1 MFPSKLSRRRNATG
15 TIALCIVGGALLA
28 IPATS
33 WRIASRAE
41 SAAAAERRAPFA
53 APSILV
59 EPFGRAD
66 AAGAAAPE
74 FDAGPA
80 FASLLQA
87 QLSAAGRITLARPY
101 ALPETQ
107 NLSSEARA
115 RLLGADLVVAVRY
128 QTEQER
134 LRGELTITNARSGR
148 KYVADEIEGLRSA
161 PGQFVYAIAA
171 AFFETTAEENLTP
184 TLLTPDEQREL
195 DRRFRPTRE
204 PFEHYARGLARERY
218 APEEAARQ
226 YRRALAL
233 EPYFLEARDRA
244 FFTGYRSARNAR
256 LAARMLNLDYAAQ
269 LRSGRTDL
277 VNYGAMLAELAFSR
291 QYGGDAAGAGT
302 LFARA
307 LAALRAAGAGQSADA
322 ALCLNALGAM
332 QLDRQAYV
340 PAYNYLAEARR
351 LFDLNSFPSSA
362 TNDDNLAA
370 LAATASLAG
379 QRTVALDAFTRLEK
393 SYALTGQN
401 ESAEG
406 ALLRYNRALVRL
418 RGPAGDATLVRG
430 DLAEAR
436 RIFFRNGWVN
446 SELYIE
452 TLVNEAIAET
462 RAGALDEAEAKLERA
477 RLQLRMLGLENA
489 SIYPATLANLA
500 RLRALRGDRYNAN
513 RLALQARR
521 ALRHDYKRR
530 WTLTRSIL
538 NIDDMRAAGLR
549 LLQHAPV
556 PSDIFFTREEEDQV
570 RGWTGAFR
578 IERHHQGIVSRTYA
592 GRLDDTNVL
601 LFDLL
606 NDRQRSSPGLNRL
619 RDMLVGSSA
628 SLDGRGLV
636 FVDIGPA
643 IANLSNPAVT
653 TQSIARDFPAMRV
666 IAFDLPG
673 QMDFYFRHVSRANQD
688 RIRAF
693 SNLHLVAGDGFLP
706 LYAQLQSNEAWRLV
720 DREPARP
727 RPGQPLVLR
736 AANSIDI
743 YGRWDQIAPVLR
755 SVAADYKDSPILF
768 FFNQSLLVKPRGDVR
783 FRVVGFLSVRGFHHN
798 VNSLDRG
805 GDPPY
810 TLPGDLFTP

>member
-1 MFPSKLSRRRNATG
+1 MFTNPLSRRRAATG
-15 TIALCIVGGALLA
+15 TIALCILAGLLLA

-33 WRIASRAE
+33 REGSARAE
-41 SAAAAERRAPFA
+41 SAAPAERRAPFA
-53 APSILV
+53 APSVLV
-59 EPFGRAD
+59 ERFSLVGDESAQ
-66 AAGAAAPE
+66 E
-74 FDAGPA
+74 FDAGA
-80 FASLLQA
+80 AYASLLAA
-87 QLSAAGRITLARPY
+87 QLSAAGRVSIARPY
-101 ALPETQ
+101 ALPDMH
-107 NLSSEARA
+107 NLSSDARA
-115 RLLGADLVVAVRY
+115 RLLGADLIVSVRY
-128 QTEQER
+128 QIEQER
-134 LRGELTITNARSGR
+134 LRAELTITNARSGR

-161 PGQFVYAIAA
+161 PGQFVYAVAS
-171 AFFETTAEENLTP
+171 AFFETAVEEDLTP
-184 TLLTPDEQREL
+184 TLLSPDEQREL
-195 DRRFRPTRE
+195 ERRFRPTRE
-204 PFEHYARGLARERY
+204 PFEFFARGLERERH
-218 APEEAARQ
+218 APAEAALQ

-244 FFTGYRSARNAR
+244 FFAAYRSARNAR
-256 LAARMLNLDYAAQ
+256 LAMRLLNLDYAAQ

-277 VNYGAMLAELAFSR
+277 INYGALLAELAFSR
-291 QYGGDAAGAGT
+291 QYGGDVAGAGM
-302 LFARA
+302 LFLRA
-307 LAALRAAGAGQSADA
+307 LSALRAAGAGDSADA

-332 QLDRQAYV
+332 QLDRQAYL

-351 LFDLNSFPSSA
+351 LFDLNALPASA
-362 TNDDNLAA
+362 ANDDNLAA
-370 LAATASLAG
+370 LAATATLAG
-379 QRTVALDAFTRLEK
+379 RRSVALDAFARLEK
-393 SYALTGQN
+393 SYARTGQN
-401 ESAEG
+401 DATEG

-418 RGPAGDATLVRG
+418 RDPAGDATLVRG

-452 TLVNEAIAET
+452 CLVNEAIAEK
-462 RAGALDEAEAKLERA
+462 RAGDLDQAEAKLERA

-538 NIDDMRAAGLR
+538 AIEDMRAAGLR
-549 LLQHAPV
+549 LLQHTPAG
-556 PSDIFFTREEEDQV
+556 SDIFYTRDEEDQV

-601 LFDLL
+601 LFDLF

-619 RDMLVGSSA
+619 RDMLVGGSA

-643 IANLSNPAVT
+643 IANLNHPAIT

-666 IAFDLPG
+666 IAFDLPA
-673 QMDFYFRHVSRANQD
+673 QVDFFFRHVSRANQE
-688 RIRAF
+688 RVRAF
-693 SNLHLVAGDGFLP
+693 ANLHVVAGDGFLP
-706 LYAQLQSNEAWRLV
+706 LYAQLQSDAAWRLT

-727 RPGQPLVLR
+727 RPGQPVVLR

-743 YGRWDQIAPVLR
+743 YGRWDQVAPVLR
-755 SVAADYKDSPILF
+755 NIAADFKDSPLLF
-768 FFNQSLLVKPRGDVR
+768 FFNQSLLMKPRGETR

>member
-1 MFPSKLSRRRNATG
+1 MSAHKLSRRRIATG
-15 TIALCIVGGALLA
+15 TIALCIFAGLLLA

-33 WRIASRAE
+33 WKRSTRAE
-41 SAAAAERRAPFA
+41 SAAPAERRAPFA
-53 APSILV
+53 APSVLV
-59 EPFGRAD
+59 EPFSL
-66 AAGAAAPE
+66 AGAADTTPE

-80 FASLLQA
+80 FASLLQS
-87 QLSAAGRITLARPY
+87 QLSAAGRVTIVRPY
-101 ALPETQ
+101 ALPETRS
-107 NLSSEARA
+107 LSSDARA
-115 RLLGADLVVAVRY
+115 RLLGADLIVSVRY
-128 QTEQER
+128 EIQQER
-134 LRGELTITNARSGR
+134 LRAELTIANARSGR
-148 KYVADEIEGLRSA
+148 KHVAEEIEGLRSA
-161 PGQFVYAIAA
+161 PGQFVYAVAA
-171 AFFETTAEENLTP
+171 AFFETTAEEELTP
-184 TLLTPDEQREL
+184 TLLSPDEQREL
-195 DRRFRPTRE
+195 ERRFRPTRE
-204 PFEHYARGLARERY
+204 PFEHYARGLARERH

-244 FFTGYRSARNAR
+244 FFAAYRSARSAR
-256 LAARMLNLDYAAQ
+256 QATRLLNLDYAAQ

-277 VNYGAMLAELAFSR
+277 VNYGALLAELAFSR
-291 QYGGDAAGAGT
+291 QYGGDAAGAAI
-302 LFARA
+302 LFTRA
-307 LAALRAAGAGQSADA
+307 LSALRAAGAGDSADA

-351 LFDLNSFPSSA
+351 LFDLNGFPASA
-362 TNDDNLAA
+362 ANDDNLAA
-370 LAATASLAG
+370 LAATATLAG
-379 QRTVALDAFTRLEK
+379 RRSVALDAFARLEK

-401 ESAEG
+401 DSTEG

-418 RGPAGDATLVRG
+418 RDPASDATLVRG

-452 TLVNEAIAET
+452 CLVNEAIAER
-462 RAGALDEAEAKLERA
+462 RAGKLDEAEAKLERA
-477 RLQLRMLGLENA
+477 RQQLRMLGLENA
-489 SIYPATLANLA
+489 SVYPATLANLA
-500 RLRALRGDRYNAN
+500 RLRSLRGDRYNAN

-530 WTLTRSIL
+530 WTLTRSML
-538 NIDDMRAAGLR
+538 VIDDMRAAGLR
-549 LLQHAPV
+549 LLQHTPAE
-556 PSDIFFTREEEDQV
+556 SEIFFTRDEEDQV

-619 RDMLVGSSA
+619 RDMLVGGSA

-643 IANLSNPAVT
+643 IANLSHPAIT

-666 IAFDLPG
+666 IAFDLPA
-673 QMDFYFRHVSRANQD
+673 QMDFFFRHVSRANQE
-688 RIRAF
+688 RVRAF
-693 SNLHLVAGDGFLP
+693 PNLHLVAGDGFLP
-706 LYAQLQSNEAWRLV
+706 LFAQLQSDQAWRLT

-727 RPGQPLVLR
+727 RPGQPIVLR

-755 SVAADYKDSPILF
+755 SIVADYKDSPLLF
-768 FFNQSLLVKPRGDVR
+768 FFNQSLLMKPRGETR

>member
-1 MFPSKLSRRRNATG
+1 LFTRKLSRRRAATG
-15 TIALCIVGGALLA
+15 AGSLCIGACLLLA

-33 WRIASRAE
+33 WNGSARAE
-41 SAAAAERRAPFA
+41 SAPAERRAPFA
-53 APSILV
+53 APAVLV
-59 EPFGRAD
+59 EPFD
-66 AAGAAAPE
+66 LAGAADLSPE

-80 FASLLQA
+80 LACLLET
-87 QLSAAGRITLARPY
+87 QLSAAGRITIVRPY
-101 ALPETQ
+101 AVPESRR
-107 NLSSEARA
+107 LSSEARA
-115 RLLGADLVVAVRY
+115 RLLGADLIVSVRY
-128 QTEQER
+128 QIQAER
-134 LRGELTITNARSGR
+134 LRAELTVANVRNGR
-148 KYVADEIEGLRSA
+148 KYAADGIEGLRSA
-161 PGQFVYAIAA
+161 PGQFVYAVAI
-171 AFFETTAEENLTP
+171 AFFETAAGEGLTP

-195 DRRFRPTRE
+195 ARRFRPTRE
-204 PFEHYARGLARERY
+204 PFEHFARGFSRERP
-218 APEEAARQ
+218 APAEALRQ

-244 FFTGYRSARNAR
+244 FFAAYQSAPNPRA
-256 LAARMLNLDYAAQ
+256 AARMLNLDYAAQ

-277 VNYGAMLAELAFSR
+277 VNYGALLSELAFSR
-291 QYGGDAAGAGT
+291 QSGGDAAGAGA
-302 LFARA
+302 LFTRA
-307 LAALRAAGAGQSADA
+307 LAALRAAGAGDSADA

-332 QLDRQAYV
+332 QLDRQAYG

-351 LFDLNSFPSSA
+351 LFDLSGFPASA
-362 TNDDNLAA
+362 ANDDNLAA
-370 LAATASLAG
+370 LAATAALAG
-379 QRTVALDAFTRLEK
+379 RRNVALDAFARLEK

-401 ESAEG
+401 DATEG

-418 RGPAGDATLVRG
+418 RDPAGDATLVRG

-452 TLVNEAIAET
+452 ALVNEAIAEK
-462 RAGALDEAEAKLERA
+462 RAGNLEEAEAKLERA

-513 RLALQARR
+513 RLGLQARR

-538 NIDDMRAAGLR
+538 SIEDMRAAGLR
-549 LLQHAPV
+549 FLQHV
-556 PSDIFFTREEEDQV
+556 PGGSDIFYTRDEEDQV

-619 RDMLVGSSA
+619 RDMFAGGSVA
-628 SLDGRGLV
+628 LDGRGLT
-636 FVDIGPA
+636 FIDIGPA
-643 IANLSNPAVT
+643 IANLENPAIT
-653 TQSIARDFPAMRV
+653 TQSLARDFPAMRV
-666 IAFDLPG
+666 IAFDLPE
-673 QMDFYFRHVSRANQD
+673 QVDFFFRQVSRANQE
-688 RIRAF
+688 RVRAF
-693 SNLHLVAGDGFLP
+693 PNLHVVAGDGYLP
-706 LYAQLQSNEAWRLV
+706 LLAQLQSAQAWRLT

-727 RPGQPLVLR
+727 RSGQPIVLR

-755 SVAADYKDSPILF
+755 NIAADFKDSPLLF
-768 FFNQSLLVKPRGDVR
+768 FFNQSLLMKPRGETR
-783 FRVVGFLSVRGFHHN
+783 YRVVGFLSVRGFHHN